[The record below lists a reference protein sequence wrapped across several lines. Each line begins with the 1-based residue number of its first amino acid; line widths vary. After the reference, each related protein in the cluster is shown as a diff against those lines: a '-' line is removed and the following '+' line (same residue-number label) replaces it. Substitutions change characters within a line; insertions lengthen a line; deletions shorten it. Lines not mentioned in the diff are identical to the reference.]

1 MLGLEYETASVYP
14 QAISTTGHG
23 ESIMKSLLAGNIA
36 HKLPTCSHP
45 NQAILTSLE
54 SMTQRVGGDG
64 GAICISSCGQVGIE
78 WNSDR
83 MSWASLILD
92 DECNS
97 ELNFGCLRG
106 QRFKIKL
113 SESIQMHE

>member
-1 MLGLEYETASVYP
+1 
-14 QAISTTGHG
+14 
-23 ESIMKSLLAGNIA
+23 MKSLLAGNIA

-54 SMTQRVGGDG
+54 SMTQKVGGDG
-64 GAICISSCGQVGIE
+64 GAICISSRGQVGIE

-83 MSWASLILD
+83 MSWASLILSQD
-92 DECNS
+92 DECS
-97 ELNFGCLRG
+97 SDLQFGCLRG

-113 SESIQMHE
+113 SELIQMHE